1 MLVTCSIG
9 CTSNQL
15 LILYMV
21 AINIYNRTRLNR
33 GMGDPLHVVSCYT
46 VSLSPTSEYHSECDR
61 SRTSTPRCCR
71 TRSANTESQ
80 RLRPM
85 QPLFRCY
92 TANML
97 AFKRFPTCSLSNVF
111 TCIVTHLPSNVFVR
125 ITIYSLSVFSH
136 TLCTLSG

>member
-46 VSLSPTSEYHSECDR
+46 PSLSPTSEYRSECDR

-71 TRSANTESQ
+71 TRSANTESR

-85 QPLFRCY
+85 QPPFRCY
-92 TANML
+92 NVILLRGLEHLSSYHPLYNRIHLVDLVIFLYQKYRKTML
-97 AFKRFPTCSLSNVF
+97 ME
-111 TCIVTHLPSNVFVR
+111 
-125 ITIYSLSVFSH
+125 
-136 TLCTLSG
+136 